1 MAEPTWS
8 AAVAAEIRAEMARQR
23 RTTTDVAAE
32 IGISAAALGRRLRG
46 EYPLAVTELDQIM
59 QVLGVKVEDLWV
71 RAMKRDGVAS

>member
-1 MAEPTWS
+1 
-8 AAVAAEIRAEMARQR
+8 MARQR